1 MLFLYYNLFEFLE
14 SLTNICVF
22 GSFSVSSSIFIKKII
37 CALMRQTL
45 KAQMIII
52 IYLLIPSYRD
62 IYMKLLYFRSF
73 TFGKV
78 SISAGIPEAV

>member
-1 MLFLYYNLFEFLE
+1 MCFWVFFSKFLYLYKENHLCL
-14 SLTNICVF
+14 
-22 GSFSVSSSIFIKKII
+22 
-37 CALMRQTL
+37 LMRQTL